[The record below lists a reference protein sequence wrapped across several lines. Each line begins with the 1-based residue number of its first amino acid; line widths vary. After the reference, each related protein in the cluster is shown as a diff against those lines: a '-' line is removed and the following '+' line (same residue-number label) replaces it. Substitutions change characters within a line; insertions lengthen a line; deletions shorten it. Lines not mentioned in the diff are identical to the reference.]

1 MTTYTAIANSEID
14 ADSPV
19 TTTLMQA
26 MRDNPIAIAEGSADA
41 TVVAAGWH
49 PYDMVNVGDGNDGA
63 IYDSATDGAV
73 ATVATPA
80 FVDGYEYMLVFET
93 VGGST
98 SPAAFE
104 VSFYLDVA
112 ATYNAYTTV
121 TGIFDPRT
129 TNKIR
134 GEWLI
139 RLPRVPT
146 FYRTSEITLSNAT
159 SSGELATAQHSFTSG
174 VIETIGGARVRW
186 SSGSI
191 NSGRIILLR
200 RREYYT
206 A

>member
-1 MTTYTAIANSEID
+1 MTTYTAIANAEID

-49 PYDMVNVGDGNDGA
+49 PYDMVNVGDGNDGT
-63 IYDSATDGAV
+63 IYDAATDG
-73 ATVATPA
+73 TVSTVSTPA

-93 VGGST
+93 VGGT
-98 SPAAFE
+98 NSPAALE
-104 VSFYLDVA
+104 LALYVDGA
-112 ATYNAYTTV
+112 ASYSYTTV
-121 TGIFDPRT
+121 TGAFDPRT
-129 TNKIR
+129 FNKIR
-134 GEWLI
+134 GEWTI
-139 RLPRVPT
+139 HKPR
-146 FYRTSEITLSNAT
+146 YRTFFRNTSLTLSYT
-159 SSGELATAQHSFTSG
+159 SSGEITTATPSFTRS
-174 VIETIGGARVRW
+174 VVDTVGGAQVRW

-206 A
+206 G

>member
-1 MTTYTAIANSEID
+1 MTTYTTIANSEID
-14 ADSPV
+14 ADSPL

-26 MRDNPIAIAEGSADA
+26 MRDNPIAIAEGSTDA

-73 ATVATPA
+73 ATVTTPA

-104 VSFYLDVA
+104 LSFYLDVVA
-112 ATYNAYTTV
+112 AYNAYTAV
-121 TGIFDPRT
+121 TGTFDPRT
-129 TNKIR
+129 GNKIR

-139 RLPRVPT
+139 RWPRIPT
-146 FYRTSEITLSNAT
+146 FYRTSEITLSHAT
-159 SSGELATAQHSFTSG
+159 STGELATAQHSFTSS

-200 RREYYT
+200 RREYFT
-206 A
+206 G